1 MRLAIALCSLSVILS
16 TACGPSAHDRGG
28 GDDPGDGAGA
38 DGGAG
43 DRADARAA
51 YDWPDGGQRAACD
64 QMDILFVIDNS
75 GSMAQEQSNLAA
87 NFPAFISV
95 LDSFTNADGEPI
107 DYHVGVTTTGVSKEW
122 EIDTGLPFPIE
133 ESQDGEDGHLQTGAS
148 CGMPRRWLE
157 RGDAEVSQK
166 FSCIA
171 SVGTGGPSDE
181 MPLEGA
187 RLALTARMADS
198 SNAGF
203 LRSEALLALVILT
216 DEEDCSRPDDHFT
229 LGFAEDLCSTA
240 APVTQYV
247 SALDGVVGGRDRWAA
262 AIIAGVG
269 PGQCSSDLGNA
280 EEAQRL
286 IDFAGQVGPNAITSS
301 ICQGD
306 LASPLADAMETF
318 QAACNDIE
326 VD

>member
-1 MRLAIALCSLSVILS
+1 MRLANALCLAAVMLC
-16 TACGPSAHDRGG
+16 TACGPSVHDRGG
-28 GDDPGDGAGA
+28 DGAGDGV
-38 DGGAG
+38 DGGAS
-43 DRADARAA
+43 DRADARPAVE
-51 YDWPDGGQRAACD
+51 WPDGGPREACD

-75 GSMAQEQSNLAA
+75 GSMAQEQDNLAA
-87 NFPAFISV
+87 NFPAFVSV
-95 LDSFTNADGEPI
+95 LDSFTNADGESI
-107 DYHVGVTTTGVSKEW
+107 DYHVGVTTTGVSKDY
-122 EIDTGLPFPIE
+122 EIDTGLPWPIP
-133 ESQDGEDGHLQTGAS
+133 ESQDGEDGHLQTGSGCA
-148 CGMPRRWLE
+148 MPRRWLE
-157 RGDAEVSQK
+157 RGDAGVSEK

-171 SVGTGGPSDE
+171 SVGTEGPSDE

-187 RLALTARMADS
+187 RLALADRMADG

-229 LGFAEDLCSTA
+229 LGIGQDLCDSA
-240 APVTQYV
+240 APVSGYV
-247 SALDGVVGGRDRWAA
+247 SALDGVVGSRDRWAA

-269 PGQCSSDLGNA
+269 PGACSSDLGSA
-280 EEAQRL
+280 EEAARL
-286 IDFAGQVGPNAITSS
+286 IDFAGEIGENAITSS

-306 LASPLADAMETF
+306 LATPLAEAMETF

>member
-16 TACGPSAHDRGG
+16 TACGPAAHDSGG
-28 GDDPGDGAGA
+28 GDGPMGGDGA
-38 DGGAG
+38 DGGA
-43 DRADARAA
+43 RADAWPA
-51 YDWPDGGQRAACD
+51 YDWPDGGPREACD
-64 QMDILFVIDNS
+64 KMDILFVIDNS
-75 GSMAQEQSNLAA
+75 GSMGQEQANLAA
-87 NFPAFISV
+87 NFPSFISV
-95 LDSFTNADGEPI
+95 LESFTNADGEPV

-148 CGMPRRWLE
+148 CSMPRRWLQ
-157 RGDAEVSQK
+157 RGDAEVSSK

-171 SVGTGGPSDE
+171 AVGTGGASDE

-187 RLALTARMADS
+187 RLALTDRMADS

-203 LRSEALLALVILT
+203 LRSDALLALVLLT
-216 DEEDCSRPDDHFT
+216 DEEDCSRPDNHFT
-229 LGFAEDLCSTA
+229 LGIGEDLCNTA

-247 SALDGVVGGRDRWAA
+247 SAFDAVAGSRDRWAA

-269 PGQCSSDLGNA
+269 PGACSSDLGNA
-280 EEAQRL
+280 DEAARL
-286 IDFAGQVGPNAITSS
+286 IDFAGQVGDNAITSS

-318 QAACNDIE
+318 QAACNDVE